1 MTVVSPQFCD
11 ETFLSHLRQKRL
23 GPTKR
28 KRKHSPVN
36 TKNFLTF
43 SHVRAGPDCYEAA
56 GKKLDTFSLRIR
68 QSLPSSYVLS
78 IKYFVM
84 LVPGGTTGT
93 DWKMLSS
100 VDVLIWANVAPKAC
114 QLLRR
119 YVENKYCFVV
129 GHVVGRSAADEF
141 FTWNQFKPVSG
152 STTSR
157 YKTLT
162 EEEMDVEVE
171 SRLLAVPGS
180 VLLSMSKY
188 GPHLTTMDT
197 VGQPLLGQQPQNK
210 LAEGVTSRWPGI
222 PVGKIIG
229 FSPNNVK
236 TSQDLFN
243 ACKWGRQVGKSA
255 AVDCSIVE
263 SDS

>member
-1 MTVVSPQFCD
+1 MPV
-11 ETFLSHLRQKRL
+11 LRLQEE
-23 GPTKR
+23 
-28 KRKHSPVN
+28 V
-36 TKNFLTF
+36 F
-43 SHVRAGPDCYEAA
+43 SAEDVIEMFGHVAA
-56 GKKLDTFSLRIR
+56 GKEVVTFSPTIR
-68 QSLPSSYVLS
+68 QPLPSSFVLS
-78 IKYFVM
+78 IKYFVS
-84 LVPGGTTGT
+84 LEDEETTET

-100 VDVLIWANVAPKAC
+100 VDVLIWADVAPKAC

-222 PVGKIIG
+222 PVGKVIG
-229 FSPNNVK
+229 FSPENVK

-243 ACKWGRQVGKSA
+243 ACKWGHELEKLVIA
-255 AVDCSIVE
+255 DCSIVE
-263 SDS
+263 SDI